1 MAVLAP
7 HESAL
12 HVLLARL
19 AAGPFAGWRALPGG
33 RVQAG
38 ETLDDAAA
46 RELAAHSG
54 LADPYLEQLYTFGSP
69 ERDPRGHVVSVAY
82 LGLTPMR
89 AVAESGPAGKYAAL
103 EWHPVAALPRLA
115 YDHGAVVASAVARL
129 QAKLRYTNLA
139 YALLDETFTLADL
152 QSVYESVLGRHL
164 DRRNFRKKILALGWL
179 RALGRKRRGPHR
191 PASLYVFRDRSPR
204 EVDVLR

>member
-1 MAVLAP
+1 VLALR
-7 HESAL
+7 ESAL
-12 HVLLARL
+12 HVLLATL
-19 AAGPFAGWRALPGG
+19 AAGPFTGWRALPGG

-54 LADPYLEQLYTFGSP
+54 LANLHLEQLYTFGSP
-69 ERDPRGHVVSVAY
+69 ERDPRGHVVSLAY
-82 LGLTPMR
+82 LGLTPLR
-89 AVAESGPAGKYAAL
+89 AATDPAPAGKYTAL

-115 YDHGAVVASAVARL
+115 YDHGAVVGIAGARL

-139 YALLDETFTLADL
+139 HALLDDTFTLADL
-152 QSVYESVLGRHL
+152 QSVYETVLGRTL

-179 RALGRKRRGPHR
+179 RPLDRKRRGPHR
-191 PASLYVFRDRSPR
+191 PASLYAFRDRSPR

>member
-1 MAVLAP
+1 MLALR
-7 HESAL
+7 ESAL
-12 HVLLARL
+12 HVLLATL
-19 AAGPFAGWRALPGG
+19 AAGPFTGWRALPGG

-46 RELAAHSG
+46 RELTAHSG
-54 LADPYLEQLYTFGSP
+54 LANLHLEQLYTFGSP

-82 LGLTPMR
+82 LGLTPPR
-89 AVAESGPAGKYAAL
+89 AATDPGPAGKYTAL

-115 YDHGAVVASAVARL
+115 YDHGAVVGIAAARL

-139 YALLDETFTLADL
+139 HALLDDTFTLADL
-152 QSVYESVLGRHL
+152 QSVYETVLGRTL

-179 RALGRKRRGPHR
+179 RPLDRKRRGPHR
-191 PASLYVFRDRSPR
+191 PASLYAFRDRSPR